1 MVDAL
6 KVVFFGTPAFA
17 VPTLEAILASRHQV
31 AAVVTQPDRPRGRG
45 HKTSDAPV
53 KAVAITH
60 KLAILQPDRLADQ
73 AFLDAF
79 TALGADVGVVAAY
92 GKILSERLLSIPAH
106 GMLNVHA
113 SLLPKYRGAA
123 PVHRAVMNGDRET
136 GVTIMRIVKALDA
149 GPMLLKTT
157 RAIDPDETSEA
168 VERALAELGA
178 GLLVRALDDL
188 AAGRTVEVPQ
198 KDEEATYA
206 HRLTKEDGLM
216 NWSAAAEHLHN
227 RIRGLHPWPHAYS
240 FVKGHRLI
248 LLRSSWS
255 AASPA
260 NARPGTISEVASD
273 RLTVAAG
280 SGAVHLLRIQPEGKR
295 AMEVGEF
302 LSGHPL
308 HPGDHFEPR

>member
-1 MVDAL
+1 MVDGL
-6 KVVFFGTPAFA
+6 KVVFFGTPVFA
-17 VPTLEAILASRHQV
+17 VPTLEAILASRHRV
-31 AAVVTQPDRPRGRG
+31 VAVVTQPDRRRGRG

-53 KAVAITH
+53 KAVALAH
-60 KLAILQPDRLADQ
+60 KLAILQPERLADQ

-92 GKILSERLLSIPAH
+92 GKILSERLLAIPRR

-123 PVHRAVMNGDRET
+123 PVHRAVMNGDPET

-149 GPMLLKTT
+149 GPMLLKAT
-157 RAIDPDETSEA
+157 RAVDADETSEA
-168 VERALAELGA
+168 VERALADLGA

-198 KDEEATYA
+198 RDEEATYA
-206 HRLTKEDGLM
+206 HRLTKEEGLM
-216 NWSAAAEHLHN
+216 NWSASAEHLHN

-260 NARPGTISEVASD
+260 NARPGTICEVDSD

-280 SGAVHLLRIQPEGKR
+280 SGALHLLRIQAEGKR

-302 LSGHPL
+302 LTGHPL